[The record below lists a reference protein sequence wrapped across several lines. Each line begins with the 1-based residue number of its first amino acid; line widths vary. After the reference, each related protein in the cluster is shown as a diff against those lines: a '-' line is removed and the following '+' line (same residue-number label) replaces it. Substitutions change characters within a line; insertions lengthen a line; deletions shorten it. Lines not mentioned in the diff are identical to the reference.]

1 MMTTIM
7 RKKVR
12 NALTACISPQKL
24 PILLWPRTINASQQ
38 LGFAFYT
45 NQIYWLILNGLRQ
58 L

>member
-1 MMTTIM
+1 M